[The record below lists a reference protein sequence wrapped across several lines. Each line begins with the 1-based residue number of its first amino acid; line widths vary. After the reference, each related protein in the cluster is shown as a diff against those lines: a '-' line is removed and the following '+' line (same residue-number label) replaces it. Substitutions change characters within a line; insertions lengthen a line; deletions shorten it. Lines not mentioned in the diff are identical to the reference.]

1 MLTNAMC
8 INVVRGPSVGLSA
21 LAAALCLV
29 LWSGVVISGV
39 PATEPQTP
47 PTATPVTYAQQVNRT
62 LTIGQVTVELHHVHH
77 SGSSLE
83 VQHSYRTSHPTG
95 DIHSTLG
102 NHSVTR
108 PDGSVITLKT
118 SAREQ
123 PDVGETYLYDIGA
136 PIAEEGERLSIS
148 LGSYI
153 IPAPEVTATAV
164 IKFDPEFGKSYD
176 AALELP
182 GATKPLEMPI
192 NTEFQVG
199 DGQYLIEKIT
209 VYPIEFRM
217 EIVPVNA
224 AAKRIGLLAV
234 GVTLDD
240 DSGGTYRLEG
250 GAGTFDDENPRG
262 HVREQFI
269 FSGIIPDST
278 KSLTMTFRGGDEIV
292 GPFIFEDVHVSY
304 ETIKPPPTATP
315 APTPTPVPT
324 ATPEP
329 TPSPTPVPSL
339 AVQNLR
345 AEEAPGTITLTWDAP
360 DSDDVLGYEILRQVL
375 GSADAQTV
383 ASLNSDATSYV
394 DTDGLQSGVGY
405 AYTVRTIATGETGE
419 TKAYIKAYVP

>member
-1 MLTNAMC
+1 
-8 INVVRGPSVGLSA
+8 
-21 LAAALCLV
+21 
-29 LWSGVVISGV
+29 
-39 PATEPQTP
+39 
-47 PTATPVTYAQQVNRT
+47 
-62 LTIGQVTVELHHVHH
+62 
-77 SGSSLE
+77 
-83 VQHSYRTSHPTG
+83 
-95 DIHSTLG
+95 
-102 NHSVTR
+102 
-108 PDGSVITLKT
+108 
-118 SAREQ
+118 
-123 PDVGETYLYDIGA
+123 
-136 PIAEEGERLSIS
+136 
-148 LGSYI
+148 
-153 IPAPEVTATAV
+153 
-164 IKFDPEFGKSYD
+164 
-176 AALELP
+176 
-182 GATKPLEMPI
+182 
-192 NTEFQVG
+192 
-199 DGQYLIEKIT
+199 
-209 VYPIEFRM
+209 M

-240 DSGGTYRLEG
+240 DRGGTYRLEG

-278 KSLTMTFRGGDEIV
+278 KSLTMTFCGGDEIV

-405 AYTVRTIATGETGE
+405 GIYGADNCDR
-419 TKAYIKAYVP
+419 